1 MHGGEACCFR
11 LGEEQFYI
19 WDWFSWC
26 FEGRQFFFCEI
37 FTESV
42 WLPILE
48 AWHVHTMLS
57 ISERQVKVTHET
69 YKTYKTYETHE
80 THATRETHESNET
93 STT

>member
-1 MHGGEACCFR
+1 MEGKHVAF
-11 LGEEQFYI
+11 
-19 WDWFSWC
+19 DW
-26 FEGRQFFFCEI
+26 GRNSLIYGIGSADVLKGASFFCEI

-69 YKTYKTYETHE
+69 YKTYETYETHE